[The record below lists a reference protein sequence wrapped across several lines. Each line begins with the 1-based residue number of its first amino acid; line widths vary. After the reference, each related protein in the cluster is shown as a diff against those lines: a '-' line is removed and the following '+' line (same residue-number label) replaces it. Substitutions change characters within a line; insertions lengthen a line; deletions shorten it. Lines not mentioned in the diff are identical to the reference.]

1 MPGHGSHCGED
12 LRVSSTVMQLRLLL
26 LVAAMALTAAAAY
39 AQSVDDPQQ
48 WRGVALSRALAAAE
62 AIDDP
67 YRRAE
72 SLASI
77 ARVQTQIGETAGDRT
92 IHQALAAVEQI
103 REPAFRDWVLN
114 DVVLAQIAADDV
126 AGARATAN
134 RIEAKRQQGA
144 ALVQIA
150 TVQLRAGNVAGAQQ
164 TAATIREREAKSEI
178 LRAIVAVSSAR
189 GDLASARDM
198 LRDIDDPFYLA
209 LAAGDI
215 AVAEVRAGRN
225 ERADAMVS
233 RVRRADRAQVYGRI
247 ALARADQGDV
257 RSAIQTLQQ
266 IDDELLRAVMQGRLA
281 ATRAVAGDGT
291 AAQMFSTA
299 IASVEAHQ
307 REPDRRALTLAQL
320 GRMQAVSGDR
330 ATAVQTLGRASREAE
345 KLERGDRREDT
356 LDHIARGLARAGDS
370 AGALQI
376 AQRMDDRVARALLVR
391 DIVTMQTSVDSSS
404 AAASAAEFRDPLIDA
419 AAQFGVLGMQLLRAT
434 SPVSQETIE
443 AARRAVRK
451 IEEKQPKPAAFAA
464 LAAARVKAGDV
475 DQGSSIF
482 AEALEAAE
490 AIARND
496 QRAAAYVDVVAALND
511 RLMFLGQP
519 LGSEQ
524 KEN

>member
-1 MPGHGSHCGED
+1 
-12 LRVSSTVMQLRLLL
+12 MQLRRLL
-26 LVAAMALTAAAAY
+26 LVAAMAITAAAAH
-39 AQSVDDPQQ
+39 AQNVDQNVDDPQQ
-48 WRGVALSRALAAAE
+48 WRGVALSRALAAAA

-77 ARVQTQIGETAGDRT
+77 ARVQTLIGETANDRT

-114 DVVLAQIAADDV
+114 DVVLAQIAGEDV
-126 AGARATAN
+126 AGARETAN

-144 ALVQIA
+144 ALAQIA

-164 TAATIREREAKSEI
+164 TAATIREPEAKSEI
-178 LRAIVAVSSAR
+178 LRQIVAVASAR
-189 GDLASARDM
+189 GDLASARGM
-198 LRDIDDPFYLA
+198 LRDIDDSFYQA

-225 ERADAMVS
+225 DRADAMVG

-257 RSAIQTLQQ
+257 RSAIQTLQI

-281 ATRAVAGDGT
+281 ATRAVAGEGNT
-291 AAQMFSTA
+291 AAQLFATA
-299 IASVEAHQ
+299 IASVEAYQ

-330 ATAVQTLGRASREAE
+330 VTAVQTLGRASREAE

-370 AGALQI
+370 AGALQV
-376 AQRMDDRVARALLVR
+376 ALRMDDRVARALLVR
-391 DIVTMQTSVDSSS
+391 DIVTMQTSADSAS
-404 AAASAAEFRDPLIDA
+404 AAASAAEFQDPLIDA

-434 SPVSQETIE
+434 SPLSQETIE
-443 AARRAVRK
+443 AARRAVRR

-464 LAAARVKAGDV
+464 LAAARVKTGDV

-482 AEALEAAE
+482 KEALEAAD

-519 LGSEQ
+519 LGQ
-524 KEN
+524 PKEN